1 MGEQSTDAFQEKKK
15 KRKKNLQHKPAVHML
30 PINIDP
36 A

>member
-1 MGEQSTDAFQEKKK
+1 MGERSTDAFEKKK
-15 KRKKNLQHKPAVHML
+15 KKKKNLQHKPAVHML